1 MNIKRKLLMCLVG
14 ILPLISLFG
23 QRIETSEF
31 SCSSNCGFEV
41 KITPNPAV
49 LCEGQQLKLVAE
61 ITGGGTA
68 LTYNWSSPS
77 METVANNELVIN
89 QTATYKV
96 TVTDANG
103 CEVVATNQ
111 VKPPAEDNLDDLFA
125 ENCFISIPVTYEGG
139 SGLRNLGNARM
150 EDLVVKIKDS
160 DNTINVSQIF
170 NQGAIAGLNHFYS
183 DNCVDLQIA
192 RNEFEAGNTAWAHVS
207 GEGENA
213 MLYIGASPSSSND
226 AGQEIVNAYHLFW
239 DSEMSDDILSAPINY
254 LCGGDQFLESTI
266 GEGWLITLR
275 KIVTCLSSDPKK
287 GGFVPKCLW
296 ECASFTVEQRDLPF
310 AAGLLDGAYQI
321 IKDLADLGKL
331 ILEIADLSRALLL
344 YPLCHSVGINEAFFQ
359 KLQDKINDP
368 DAFDQIK
375 LNINQTIRIS
385 TGADCKDAI
394 KKLKDVNQKVD
405 KTIDFFADFENL
417 VMLYDAI
424 TMQFFNYL
432 DEITNCSSLKKCN
445 NAKYEQAKLLFN
457 FASLFFGGTEVKT
470 VNKFNDLARDFWLG
484 VMNRLSKEEAK
495 ILANLLR
502 DENFTEKVKKIINSD
517 RKNLLEG
524 VKDDLPPSTWRK
536 IVKDPELLDVWDRI
550 KKRTCPFGGRNP
562 PSGCDALRKKVFA
575 DLDADQIKKW
585 DADIESTDN
594 VDFYDKFVGDNDLL
608 DAWKVV
614 ENLSPGKSWV
624 RKQVPILE
632 KIKGLDKAKKVA
644 LRDIY
649 AKIRIARPRKGTLP
663 KVTVEKNIPGFGKVT
678 ISYDKYGFPKF
689 EDRVPLPKSD
699 YKFELPNTRPSNDFK
714 AANEALEAK
723 FGSRTSDKFIWDG
736 VSQNFTIKKTDGTLT
751 KYTWHHHQD
760 GKTLFPVP
768 SNIHHAQQ
776 GLPGTGFA
784 HTGGDKLLSVNLGN
798 IFEGPDF

>member
-1 MNIKRKLLMCLVG
+1 MNIKRKLGFCLLG
-14 ILPLISLFG
+14 IILPLLNLLG
-23 QRIETSEF
+23 QRVETSQF
-31 SCSSNCGFEV
+31 SCTSNCGFEV

-77 METVANNELVIN
+77 LETVATNELVIN
-89 QTATYKV
+89 KTATYKV
-96 TVTDANG
+96 TVTDASG

-111 VKPPAEDNLDDLFA
+111 LKPPDEDNLTELFA

-139 SGLRNLGNARM
+139 SGLRNLGSSRM

-160 DNTINVSQIF
+160 ENTINVSQIF

-192 RNEFEAGNTAWAHVS
+192 RTEFEAGNVAWAHVS

-226 AGQEIVNAYHLFW
+226 IGQEIVNAYHLFW

-275 KIVTCLSSDPKK
+275 KIVTCLSTDPKK

-296 ECASFTVEQRDLPF
+296 ECAAIAPGARDLPF

-344 YPLCHSVGINEAFFQ
+344 YPFCHSIEINEAFFQ
-359 KLQDKINDP
+359 KLEAKTNDP
-368 DAFDQIK
+368 DTYDQIK
-375 LNINQTIRIS
+375 LNINQTIKIS
-385 TGADCKDAI
+385 TGADCEAAI

-417 VMLYDAI
+417 VMLYDAV

-470 VNKFNDLARDFWLG
+470 VNKFNELARGFWLG
-484 VMNRLSKEEAK
+484 VMNKLTKEEAR
-495 ILANLLR
+495 ILANLLKDKAFTKKVDDLIKGGGGGEGDALNAMKNVLSPKAWRNIVDDPEILEAWKKLRVKPCPISRNSSNKKCEELLNEVFGQPNKNLIKTFGKDGIDDDFYKKMVENR
-502 DENFTEKVKKIINSD
+502 DFFEPYEALSILSD
-517 RKNLLEG
+517 RK
-524 VKDDLPPSTWRK
+524 
-536 IVKDPELLDVWDRI
+536 
-550 KKRTCPFGGRNP
+550 
-562 PSGCDALRKKVFA
+562 A
-575 DLDADQIKKW
+575 
-585 DADIESTDN
+585 
-594 VDFYDKFVGDNDLL
+594 
-608 DAWKVV
+608 
-614 ENLSPGKSWV
+614 WV
-624 RKQVPILE
+624 RKNTDLLQRMLDNPDYDRTVIANFF
-632 KIKGLDKAKKVA
+632 KGSIKRACKPLPCDFDTPGGTV
-644 LRDIY
+644 
-649 AKIRIARPRKGTLP
+649 RISDL
-663 KVTVEKNIPGFGKVT
+663 
-678 ISYDKYGFPKF
+678 GFP
-689 EDRVPLPKSD
+689 DL
-699 YKFELPNTRPSNDFK
+699 RPYSLGGKKYYYTENVQG
-714 AANEALEAK
+714 N
-723 FGSRTSDKFIWDG
+723 RTSDFTSANNWLKKQNG
-736 VSQNFTIKKTDGTLT
+736 VEKVEGSGGRVRVELQDGT
-751 KYTWHHHQD
+751 KKEITWHHHED
-760 GKTLFPVP
+760 GSTLMPVFSEVHDP
-768 SNIHHAQQ
+768 ITHA
-776 GLPGTGFA
+776 GGVSVVKKAMVGFF
-784 HTGGDKLLSVNLGN
+784 DS
-798 IFEGPDF
+798 P